1 MWKREL
7 SKTGVC
13 FVFGFLSFFVI
24 IIIIIMWAL
33 DSEVVVVRYE
43 WWVRQFKESVR
54 QFAQENIAPHAA
66 AIDANN
72 TFPQVADLTPRMW
85 KSESGR
91 RKNLWIMFVS
101 L

>member
-1 MWKREL
+1 M
-7 SKTGVC
+7 
-13 FVFGFLSFFVI
+13 FVFIFCFFGLI
-24 IIIIIMWAL
+24 IIIISMWAL

-72 TFPQVADLTPRMW
+72 TFPQVADLTPR
-85 KSESGR
+85 KEESL
-91 RKNLWIMFVS
+91 NNVLSLWCLPQILVTI
-101 L
+101 